1 MGIRTKYYSV
11 DQIKNQEL
19 GGACGMQGRQ
29 ERYTHCVDEE
39 GKSPIGR
46 TRIIL
51 KWLFKKWDGEHELDW
66 SGSG

>member
-1 MGIRTKYYSV
+1 
-11 DQIKNQEL
+11 
-19 GGACGMQGRQ
+19 MQGRQ